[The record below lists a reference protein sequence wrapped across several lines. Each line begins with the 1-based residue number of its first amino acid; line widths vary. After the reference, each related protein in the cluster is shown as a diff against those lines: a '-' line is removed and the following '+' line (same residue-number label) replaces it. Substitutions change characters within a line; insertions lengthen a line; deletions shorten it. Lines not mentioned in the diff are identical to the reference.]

1 MIEKQSL
8 NIPARFYSRLWLLQ
22 EYVYLTLEKILVTE
36 SGARRSYNWADFL
49 KFIFFNWGGDKLI
62 SEYFDSKF

>member
-1 MIEKQSL
+1 MST
-8 NIPARFYSRLWLLQ
+8 SRVGLSH
-22 EYVYLTLEKILVTE
+22 VEKILVTE
-36 SGARRSYNWADFL
+36 SGARRRYNWADFL

>member
-1 MIEKQSL
+1 MIT
-8 NIPARFYSRLWLLQ
+8 SRVGLSH
-22 EYVYLTLEKILVTE
+22 VEKILVIE